1 MELIMKTNVG
11 GIDKILRVVVGIALI
26 AMAALGV
33 VGAWGWIGVV
43 PLLTG
48 LFRRLP
54 GLLAARHEHLP
65 DQEGG
70 LGSTAASQLRAAAG
84 SRFLFQAIA
93 LTRRI

>member
-1 MELIMKTNVG
+1 MKTNVG

-48 LFRRLP
+48 LFGVCP
-54 GLLAARHEHLP
+54 AY
-65 DQEGG
+65 
-70 LGSTAASQLRAAAG
+70 S
-84 SRFLFQAIA
+84 LFGMN
-93 LTRRI
+93 TCSMRKNG